1 MVREHKTKELMNK
14 QLSNL
19 ANNSSVVRF
28 SFLRLNEL
36 SSYNKGLNIYLYFL
50 VAPLDFDILSF
61 TFLTSR
67 MSDWIVSYHEIFD
80 MVLY

>member
-50 VAPLDFDILSF
+50 VALLDFDILSF
-61 TFLTSR
+61 TFFTSR

>member
-36 SSYNKGLNIYLYFL
+36 GSYNKGLNIYLYFL
-50 VAPLDFDILSF
+50 VALLDFDILSF
-61 TFLTSR
+61 TFFTSR

>member
-1 MVREHKTKELMNK
+1 MVREHKTNKLMYK

-19 ANNSSVVRF
+19 ANNFLCVRF
-28 SFLRLNEL
+28 CFLRLNEL
-36 SSYNKGLNIYLYFL
+36 SSYSKGLNIYSYFL
-50 VAPLDFDILSF
+50 VALLDFDILSF
-61 TFLTSR
+61 PFFTSR

>member
-50 VAPLDFDILSF
+50 VALLDFDILSF
-61 TFLTSR
+61 AFFTSR